1 MSEAWALL
9 LAVAAVA
16 GAIAGADGHLPAVAG
31 GVAIAGPIGL
41 VVAGGAALAALAAR
55 RPAWLCLGVAL
66 LAAVLAQRSVAGLAP
81 PPAGP
86 VWGKATLVSDP
97 EPDGRGGV
105 AVDVRLDGR
114 RLRGFARSSAAAAL
128 DDRLAG
134 ERVTVVGR
142 VERPGPWEQL
152 LRHRHLAGRLVIQT
166 VTDWR
171 PGGAV
176 WRAANGLRRT
186 LASGAESLPARQ
198 QSLLAGLTLGD
209 DRAQP
214 PDMADAFEAAGL
226 THLLAVSGQNVAF
239 ALVIASPV
247 LARLRFG
254 PRLAAT
260 LAVLAG
266 FALLTRFEPSVLRAT
281 AMAAV
286 AATGT
291 AFGRPSSSR
300 RALGLGVAGMVL
312 VDPMLAT
319 SLGFQ
324 LSAAATAGIVLGAR
338 PIEGA
343 LPGPRWLAAPLSL
356 TIAAQLAV
364 APLLVAAFGALP
376 VASLPANV
384 LAGPVAG
391 PVMVWG
397 LTGGL
402 VAGLAGGPLAG
413 ALHLPTRLM
422 LTWLEGVALAATRLP
437 LGSLDVAHL
446 ALAAAGLALLLA
458 ARSLAAP
465 ARSGSARS
473 GEPSAPSGAAAL
485 RPVSSPPPAPGSA
498 DGPDVGASGW
508 RGRARWARAVGVGL
522 VVAALVG
529 AAWPR
534 PVATGPVELGIGA
547 TAWRGRHASVL
558 VVDGRAHA
566 ETVLGGLREAGGRGL
581 DVVVL
586 RSNARSTGD
595 LLAVLRR
602 RWPRVHVVAPPAA
615 GDRTPP
621 AGARAAVP
629 GTAMAVGDLTI
640 AVASAGPGHL
650 DVDVALATPA
660 SGGPR

>member
-1 MSEAWALL
+1 MSEVWALV

-16 GAIAGADGHLPAVAG
+16 GAIAGADGHLPAALGGVAVAGPAGLLVAG
-31 GVAIAGPIGL
+31 GVAA
-41 VVAGGAALAALAAR
+41 AALAAR

-66 LAAVLAQRSVAGLAP
+66 LAGVLAQRSVAGLVP
-81 PPAGP
+81 PPTGP
-86 VWGKATLVSDP
+86 LRGEVTLVSDP

-105 AVDVRLDGR
+105 AMDVRLDGR
-114 RLRGFARSSAAAAL
+114 RLRAFARSSAAAAL

-134 ERVTVVGR
+134 ERVALVGQ
-142 VERPGPWEQL
+142 VQRPGPWERL
-152 LRHRHLAGRLVIQT
+152 LRHRHLAGRLDVET
-166 VTDWR
+166 VTGWR

-176 WRAANGLRRT
+176 SRAANGLRRT

-239 ALVIASPV
+239 ALLIASPV

-300 RALGLGVAGMVL
+300 RALGLGVAAMVL

-338 PIEGA
+338 PIERA

-364 APLLVAAFGALP
+364 SPLLVATFGPLP

-384 LAGPVAG
+384 LAGPAAG

-402 VAGLAGGPLAG
+402 VAGLVGGPLAT

-422 LTWLEGVALAATRLP
+422 LTWLEGVALGATRLP
-437 LGSLDVAHL
+437 LGSLGPAHL
-446 ALAAAGLALLLA
+446 ALAAAGLALLLVT
-458 ARSLAAP
+458 R
-465 ARSGSARS
+465 
-473 GEPSAPSGAAAL
+473 PSTATTPT
-485 RPVSSPPPAPGSA
+485 PAPGSA
-498 DGPDVGASGW
+498 PAPAPARGGPWV
-508 RGRARWARAVGVGL
+508 RRVGVGL
-522 VVAALVG
+522 VAAALVG

-534 PVATGPVELGIGA
+534 PPVTGPVELGVGA
-547 TAWRGRHASVL
+547 TAWRGQEANVL
-558 VVDGRAHA
+558 VADGRARA
-566 ETVLGGLREAGGRGL
+566 EAVLGGLREAGVGDL
-581 DVVVL
+581 DAVVL
-586 RSNARSTGD
+586 RSNARSTETSW
-595 LLAVLRR
+595 RSC
-602 RWPRVHVVAPPAA
+602 VV
-615 GDRTPP
+615 
-621 AGARAAVP
+621 
-629 GTAMAVGDLTI
+629 
-640 AVASAGPGHL
+640 AGPGS
-650 DVDVALATPA
+650 TWWR
-660 SGGPR
+660 PRPPTAVRRHRGLSPSPRARPSPWVTWPWPSRPTHPVTSRSA